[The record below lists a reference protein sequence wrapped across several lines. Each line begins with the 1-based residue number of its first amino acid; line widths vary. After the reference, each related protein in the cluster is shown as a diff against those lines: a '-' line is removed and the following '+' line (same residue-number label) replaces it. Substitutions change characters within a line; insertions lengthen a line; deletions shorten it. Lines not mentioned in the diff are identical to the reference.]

1 MKEELLANV
10 EIITH
15 ETGKEEMGAPRK
27 SSIISK
33 NQNSARRRK
42 KLRKKGRGRTRA
54 GFRRDSVPEP
64 EMIVENTL
72 ADENIGTGDV

>member
-15 ETGKEEMGAPRK
+15 DTGREEMGAPRK
-27 SSIISK
+27 SSVGSK
-33 NQNSARRRK
+33 NQDSTRKRK
-42 KLRKKGRGRTRA
+42 KLRKKGRGRTRS

-72 ADENIGTGDV
+72 AVENIAASDV